1 MYSSLLPLNAPYSC
15 AFEPGLQT
23 IVHPL
28 SNALSSI
35 LLTLFGIVTLLRS
48 VFDPNALAAMLS
60 TVLSARVDGIV
71 SVVSVPVYPVIST
84 VSRS

>member
-1 MYSSLLPLNAPYSC
+1 M
-15 AFEPGLQT
+15 QT

-35 LLTLFGIVTLLRS
+35 FLMLFGIVTLLRS

-84 VSRS
+84 VSRL